1 MVTVRTSEFRELNEF
16 SKMNVQNHV
25 GNHLNIKTLKEH
37 QQEFK
42 SDNIIFLSI
51 FIGSNQLVGCII
63 LVKKNSLKNIQFK
76 RILVDENYLGIGQK
90 AIIAM
95 ENYCITK
102 LKTDRVWLDVF
113 NDNRKAIH
121 IYEKLGYKLFKQD
134 KEGFR
139 TVLFYEKKF

>member
-1 MVTVRTSEFRELNEF
+1 MVIVRKSEFRELNEF

-25 GNHLNIKTLKEH
+25 GNNLNIKTLEEH

-42 SDNIIFLSI
+42 NGNIMYLSI
-51 FIGSNQLVGCII
+51 LIGSNQLAGYII

-95 ENYCITK
+95 ENYCITE

-113 NDNRKAIH
+113 KDNRKAIH
-121 IYEKLGYKLFKQD
+121 IYEKLGYTLFKQD
-134 KEGFR
+134 EEDFR
-139 TVLFYEKKF
+139 TALFYEKKF